1 MSLRVLKPG
10 LQTTVQDLGRPNHQ
24 IDGFPTSGVMDQPAA
39 ITANLLVG
47 NPASAAVLEF
57 FMAGPTVEFT
67 VSTFIAL
74 GGAGFKATLNDQP
87 VDPNRCYQVHE
98 GDRLAIGHA
107 ASGRIGYLA
116 VTGGLQVAPVL
127 GSRSTT
133 LRLQLGGYSG
143 RPLQAGDDLPI
154 EEHLTLPGYYHRHTK
169 GAAPVSKDTTATIS
183 VLKGPQWDWFDP
195 ASRESF
201 LDTTYTVSNQS
212 DRMGYRLSGPT
223 LPVPDQSMLSAATVM
238 GAIQIPASGQPIVL
252 MADRQTT
259 GGYPLLAVIASA
271 DLPTFTQLA
280 PGQTVQFNLIDQAEA
295 QTRLEEGRRTINQL
309 AQKLRSAAF
318 LPPYGI
324 TRVANQRI
332 ATLFEEE

>member
-57 FMAGPTVEFT
+57 FMAGPTVKFT

-74 GGAGFKATLNDQP
+74 GGADFKATLNDQP
-87 VDPNRCYQVHE
+87 VDPDRCYQVHE

-154 EEHLTLPGYYHRHTK
+154 EEYLTLPGYYHRHTK
-169 GAAPVSKDTTATIS
+169 GAAP
-183 VLKGPQWDWFDP
+183 GP
-195 ASRESF
+195 R
-201 LDTTYTVSNQS
+201 
-212 DRMGYRLSGPT
+212 
-223 LPVPDQSMLSAATVM
+223 
-238 GAIQIPASGQPIVL
+238 
-252 MADRQTT
+252 
-259 GGYPLLAVIASA
+259 
-271 DLPTFTQLA
+271 A
-280 PGQTVQFNLIDQAEA
+280 P
-295 QTRLEEGRRTINQL
+295 
-309 AQKLRSAAF
+309 
-318 LPPYGI
+318 
-324 TRVANQRI
+324 
-332 ATLFEEE
+332 